1 MFFSSRGSTTG
12 GEMIE
17 FVTVDNVNQFSEN
30 ALAAQ
35 HRLRYRSII
44 ERQEWNVPNYGEMEF
59 DQYDNPAAKY
69 LVYRDDAFV
78 ARGVSRFYPT
88 TLPYMLEQ
96 LFPHF
101 VTDRDIPKSPRVWEG
116 SRFCIDQT
124 LPPLARKRIAGEIVV
139 GYLEAGLRN
148 GIEGIVGLMYPAY
161 WRSLFTSAGWD
172 LEYMGETA
180 FLDDGNKARAGWLP
194 VSEAVL
200 SRVRRTTGINDP
212 VVNFGD
218 VDVKAL
224 AA

>member
-1 MFFSSRGSTTG
+1 
-12 GEMIE
+12 MIE
-17 FVTVDNVNQFSEN
+17 FVTVENVNEFSGN

-44 ERQEWNVPNYGEMEF
+44 ERQDWDVPNYGEMEF

-69 LVYRDDAFV
+69 LVYRDENYI

-88 TLPYMLEQ
+88 TLRYMLEQ

-101 VTDRDIPKSPRVWEG
+101 VTDRDIPKSQHVWEG

-124 LPPLARKRIAGEIVV
+124 LPPQARKRIAHEIVV
-139 GYLEAGLRN
+139 GYLETGLRY

-161 WRSLFTSAGWD
+161 WRSLFASAGW
-172 LEYMGETA
+172 EMKFMGEVTL
-180 FLDDGNKARAGWLP
+180 LDDGNKARAAWLP
-194 VSEAVL
+194 VSESILA
-200 SRVRRTTGINDP
+200 RVRTTTGIHETI
-212 VVNFGD
+212 VNFGD
-218 VDVKAL
+218 VDVRAL

>member
-1 MFFSSRGSTTG
+1 
-12 GEMIE
+12 MIE
-17 FVTVDNVNQFSEN
+17 FVTVENMNRFPGN

-44 ERQEWNVPNYGEMEF
+44 ERQDWDVPNYGEMEF

-69 LVYRDDAFV
+69 LVYRDDNYV

-96 LFPHF
+96 LFSDF
-101 VTDRDIPKSPRVWEG
+101 VADRDMPKSPRVWEG

-124 LPPLARKRIAGEIVV
+124 LPPQTRKRIAHEIVV
-139 GYLEAGLRN
+139 GYLEAGLRH

-161 WRSLFTSAGWD
+161 WRSLFTSAGWEI
-172 LEYMGETA
+172 EYMGDVTLLA
-180 FLDDGNKARAGWLP
+180 DGNKARSAWLP
-194 VSEAVL
+194 VSESVL
-200 SRVRRTTGINDP
+200 ARVRKATGIHETI
-212 VVNFGD
+212 VNFGD
-218 VDVKAL
+218 VDVEAL

>member
-1 MFFSSRGSTTG
+1 
-12 GEMIE
+12 MIE
-17 FVTVDNVNQFSEN
+17 FVTIENVNRFPGN
-30 ALAAQ
+30 ALSAQ

-44 ERQEWNVPNYGEMEF
+44 ERQQWDVPNYGEMEF

-69 LVYRDDAFV
+69 LVFRDASGI

-101 VTDRDIPKSPRVWEG
+101 VTHREIPKSARVWEG

-124 LPPLARKRIAGEIVV
+124 LPPPARKRIAREIVV
-139 GYLEAGLRN
+139 AYLEAGLRY
-148 GIEGIVGLMYPAY
+148 GIDGIVGLMYPAY
-161 WRSLFTSAGWD
+161 WRTLFTGAGWD
-172 LEYMGETA
+172 IDYMGAVTPLA
-180 FLDDGNKARAGWLP
+180 DGNKARAAWLP

-200 SRVRRTTGINDP
+200 AKVRRTAGIHETIVD
-212 VVNFGD
+212 FGD
-218 VDVKAL
+218 RNVEAL

>member
-1 MFFSSRGSTTG
+1 
-12 GEMIE
+12 MIE
-17 FVTVDNVNQFSEN
+17 FVTVDNVNRFSGN

-44 ERQEWNVPNYGEMEF
+44 QRQEWNVPNYSEMEF

-69 LVYRDDAFV
+69 LVYRDETGA

-96 LFPHF
+96 LFSHF
-101 VTDRDIPKSPRVWEG
+101 VTDRAVPKSPCVWEG

-124 LPPLARKRIAGEIVV
+124 LSPAIRKRIAAEIVV
-139 GYLEAGLRN
+139 GYLETGLRY
-148 GIEGIVGLMYPAY
+148 GLDGIVGLMYPAY
-161 WRSLFTSAGWD
+161 WRSLFTGAGWA

-180 FLDDGNKARAGWLP
+180 LLDDGNRARAGWLP

-200 SRVRRTTGINDP
+200 ARVRRTTGIHEP

>member
-1 MFFSSRGSTTG
+1 MFFLPCGNTAG
-12 GEMIE
+12 AEMIE
-17 FVTVDNVNQFSEN
+17 FVTVDNVNQFSGN

-44 ERQEWNVPNYGEMEF
+44 ERQEWNVPNYSEMEF

-69 LVYRDDAFV
+69 LVYRDEAYV

-96 LFPHF
+96 LFSRF
-101 VTDRDIPKSPRVWEG
+101 VTDRPIPKSPRVWEG

-139 GYLEAGLRN
+139 GYLEAGLRC
-148 GIEGIVGLMYPAY
+148 GVEGIVGLMYPAY
-161 WRSLFTSAGWD
+161 WRSLFTGAGWE

-180 FLDDGNKARAGWLP
+180 LLNDGNKARAGWLP
-194 VSEAVL
+194 VSETILA
-200 SRVRRTTGINDP
+200 RVRRTTGIHDP

>member
-1 MFFSSRGSTTG
+1 
-12 GEMIE
+12 MIE
-17 FVTVDNVNQFSEN
+17 FVTVENMNRFSEN

-44 ERQEWNVPNYGEMEF
+44 ERQDWNVPNYHEMEF

-69 LVYRDDAFV
+69 LVYRDENYI

-96 LFPHF
+96 LFHHF

-124 LPPLARKRIAGEIVV
+124 LPPRTRKRIAQEIVV
-139 GYLEAGLRN
+139 GYLETGLRH
-148 GIEGIVGLMYPAY
+148 GIEGIIGLMYPAY
-161 WRSLFTSAGWD
+161 WRSLFTSAGWE
-172 LEYMGETA
+172 LKFMGETTL
-180 FLDDGNKARAGWLP
+180 LDDGNKARAAWLP
-194 VSEAVL
+194 VSESVL
-200 SRVRRTTGINDP
+200 ARVRRTTGIHETI
-212 VVNFGD
+212 VNFGEI
-218 VDVKAL
+218 DVKAL

>member
-1 MFFSSRGSTTG
+1 
-12 GEMIE
+12 MIE
-17 FVTVDNVNQFSEN
+17 FVTVGNVNQFSGN

-35 HRLRYRSII
+35 HRLRFRSII
-44 ERQEWNVPNYGEMEF
+44 ERQEWDVPNYGEMEF

-69 LVYRDDAFV
+69 LVYRDGDNMAQ
-78 ARGVSRFYPT
+78 GVSRFYPT

-96 LFPHF
+96 VFSHF
-101 VTDRDIPKSPRVWEG
+101 VTDREMPKSPRVWEG

-124 LPPLARKRIAGEIVV
+124 LPPQTRKRIAGEIVV
-139 GYLEAGLRN
+139 AYLETGLRY

-161 WRSLFTSAGWD
+161 WRSLFINAGW
-172 LEYMGETA
+172 EIRYMGEVTL
-180 FLDDGNKARAGWLP
+180 LDDGNKARAAWLP
-194 VSEAVL
+194 VSEGVL
-200 SRVRRTTGINDP
+200 ARVRKTTGIYET

>member
-1 MFFSSRGSTTG
+1 
-12 GEMIE
+12 MIE
-17 FVTVDNVNQFSEN
+17 FVTVENVNLFAEN

-44 ERQEWNVPNYGEMEF
+44 ERQQWDVPNYGEMEF

-69 LVYRDDAFV
+69 LVYRDDNRI

-96 LFPHF
+96 LFSQF
-101 VTDRDIPKSPRVWEG
+101 VTDRDMPKSHRVWEG

-124 LPPLARKRIAGEIVV
+124 LPPQIRKRIAGEIVV
-139 GYLEAGLRN
+139 GYLEAGLRY

-161 WRSLFTSAGWD
+161 WRSLFTSAGW
-172 LEYMGETA
+172 EIEFMGDVTL
-180 FLDDGNKARAGWLP
+180 LDDGNKARAAWLP
-194 VSEAVL
+194 VSESVL
-200 SRVRRTTGINDP
+200 AGVRKTAGIHETI
-212 VVNFGD
+212 VNFGD
-218 VDVKAL
+218 LDVKAL

>member
-1 MFFSSRGSTTG
+1 
-12 GEMIE
+12 MIE
-17 FVTVDNVNQFSEN
+17 FVTVENVNQFPGN

-44 ERQEWNVPNYGEMEF
+44 ERQQWDVPNYGEMEF

-69 LVYRDDAFV
+69 LVYRDHNHT

-88 TLPYMLEQ
+88 TRPYMLEQ
-96 LFPHF
+96 LFSHF
-101 VTDRDIPKSPRVWEG
+101 VTDRPMPKNPRVWEG

-124 LPPLARKRIAGEIVV
+124 LPPETRKRIAREIVV
-139 GYLEAGLRN
+139 GYLETGLRY

-172 LEYMGETA
+172 IEFMGETA
-180 FLDDGNKARAGWLP
+180 LLDDGNKARAAWLP
-194 VSEAVL
+194 VSESILA
-200 SRVRRTTGINDP
+200 RVRKTTGIHEEI
-212 VVNFGD
+212 VNFGE
-218 VDVKAL
+218 VDVRAL

>member
-1 MFFSSRGSTTG
+1 
-12 GEMIE
+12 MIE
-17 FVTVDNVNQFSEN
+17 FVTVENMNRFPGN

-44 ERQEWNVPNYGEMEF
+44 ERQNWDVPNYGEMEF

-69 LVYRDDAFV
+69 LVWRDANQN

-96 LFPHF
+96 LFADF
-101 VTDRDIPKSPRVWEG
+101 VTNRKVPKNPRVWEG

-124 LPPLARKRIAGEIVV
+124 LPPETRKRIAREIVV
-139 GYLEAGLRN
+139 GYLEVGLRH

-161 WRSLFTSAGWD
+161 WRSLFTGAGWEI
-172 LEYMGETA
+172 EYMGETKTLA
-180 FLDDGNKARAGWLP
+180 DGNKARAAWLP
-194 VSEAVL
+194 VSDSVL
-200 SRVRRTTGINDP
+200 ARVRKTTGIHEA
-212 VVNFGD
+212 VVNFGEAD
-218 VDVKAL
+218 DKAL

>member
-1 MFFSSRGSTTG
+1 
-12 GEMIE
+12 MIE
-17 FVTVDNVNQFSEN
+17 FVTVENMNRFPGN

-44 ERQEWNVPNYGEMEF
+44 ERQHWEVPNYGEMEF

-69 LVYRDDAFV
+69 LVYRDKDHV

-96 LFPHF
+96 LFSHF
-101 VTDRDIPKSPRVWEG
+101 VTDREIPKSSRVWEG

-124 LPPLARKRIAGEIVV
+124 LSPRTRKRIAQEIVV
-139 GYLEAGLRN
+139 GYLEAGLRH

-161 WRSLFTSAGWD
+161 WRTLFTSAGWE
-172 LEYMGETA
+172 LAYMGETTL
-180 FLDDGNKARAGWLP
+180 LDDGNKARAAWLP
-194 VSEAVL
+194 VSENVL
-200 SRVRRTTGINDP
+200 ARVRRTTGIHETI
-212 VVNFGD
+212 VNFGD
-218 VDVKAL
+218 VDVKAQ